1 VMVACDKILD
11 TAEEIGADVIGLSGL
26 ITPSLD
32 EMVHVAKEMERRGFK
47 LPLLIGGATT
57 SAAHTA
63 IKIAEHYSGPVVHVL
78 DASRSVPVTT
88 SLLSEEQRDGFVKE
102 NLEKQQKLRENYN
115 TGPKRATLSLQEA
128 RAAGPSF
135 EWKQSD
141 IAVPKVMG
149 VREVPHF
156 DLRELALYIDWTPFF
171 HAWEL
176 RGVWD
181 RENKVLKTRDEK
193 GAEQAAELYR
203 DALKWIDYII
213 DNKRFAAKGCFGF
226 FAANSDG
233 DDIIVWE
240 NEQRRAERARLHTL
254 RQQVRKDSG
263 KPNLALSDWVA
274 PLPLQDFIGGFVVG
288 IHGAD
293 HLAAEVEAR
302 NDPYGA
308 IMVKALADRF
318 AEAFAELLHHWA
330 RVVWRYETEHEL
342 TVDQLIHENYRGIR
356 PAPGYPAQPD
366 HTEKLT
372 LFDLLGATEITGV
385 HLTES
390 CAMHPGAAVCGLYL
404 SHPDSHYFAISDLQ
418 KDQIEDYARRKAMSV
433 EEVEKWLGPWLG
445 Y

>member
-1 VMVACDKILD
+1 MVPCDKILD
-11 TAEEIGADVIGLSGL
+11 KAEQIGADVIGLSGL

-32 EMVHVAKEMERRGFK
+32 EMVHVAKEMERRGFRV
-47 LPLLIGGATT
+47 PLLVGGATT

-88 SLLSEEQRDGFVKE
+88 SLLSEDQRDAFVRE
-102 NLEKQQKLRENYN
+102 NREKQQRLRDNYN
-115 TGPKRATLSLQEA
+115 TGPKRATLTLQQA
-128 RAAGPSF
+128 REAGPRMD
-135 EWKQSD
+135 WDAYKPP
-141 IAVPKVMG
+141 IPKVMG
-149 VREVPHF
+149 VREVPHL
-156 DLRELALYIDWTPFF
+156 DLREIVPYIDWTPFF

-181 RENKVLKTRDEK
+181 REKHELKTRDAE
-193 GAEQAAELYR
+193 GAKQAAELYH
-203 DALKWIDYII
+203 DAQKWVHYIVE
-213 DNKRFAAKGCFGF
+213 NRRFAAKGAFGF

-240 NEQRRAERARLHTL
+240 DESRQVEKTRFHTL
-254 RQQVRKDSG
+254 RQQIRKDSG
-263 KPNLALSDWVA
+263 KPNVALADWVG
-274 PLPLQDFIGGFVVG
+274 PDKVVDYIGGFVVG

-293 HLAAEVEAR
+293 HLAAEVESR

-330 RVVWRYETEHEL
+330 RVIWRYETEDEL

-366 HTEKLT
+366 HTEKPI
-372 LFDLLGATEITGV
+372 LFDLLGAERVTGV
-385 HLTES
+385 TLTES

-418 KDQIEDYARRKAMSV
+418 KDQIEDYARRKGMAV